1 MALFAEGIVAGIVV
15 GAIYALASAGL
26 NLIFGVLG
34 VINFAHGS
42 FILLGMYFC
51 YAINSQL
58 GLDPFIAA
66 ALAIPVFGLGG
77 VAIERIFMG
86 RLADRHMP
94 QLLVTLGLSVLIVT
108 VVQQV
113 ASSTPKIIT
122 TSYSNSTVHIGSAV
136 VEVTQLIAFGV
147 TVVMSGSVY
156 VFLRRSRYGLAMRAI
171 PQNRYGAYI
180 CGVNSKRLG
189 ALAFG
194 LGVALAGVAG
204 AILASFSPV
213 TPSSGANL
221 LAYSFLVVFL
231 GGLGNLA
238 GSTIAGLIFG
248 IISGL
253 SAVYIPSGIG
263 QAVPIGVT
271 MILLL
276 LLPDG
281 LDAVRLTRAAS

>member
-147 TVVMSGSVY
+147 TVVVS
-156 VFLRRSRYGLAMRAI
+156 GLAMRAI

-281 LDAVRLTRAAS
+281 LDAVRLSRAAS